1 MIKIE
6 RKNGESID
14 SMLKRYK
21 RRTKETKLINECKDR
36 REYEKPSVTK
46 RRTKLKAAY
55 IQEKKRAEEKD
66 S

>member
-36 REYEKPSVTK
+36 QEYEKPSVTK

-55 IQEKKRAEEKD
+55 IQEKKKAEEKD